1 MLRKYGIG
9 LLAVVI
15 AVTMAA
21 FTTPKKSHLTG
32 THVFEFNPA
41 LAYTV
46 SNVSTSSNWEYI
58 GEISSDP
65 LCSGMNKACRVA
77 VSDAYVDDPSD
88 PTELSGVTISSA
100 LSPAG
105 KAVVT
110 AITDPSDNG
119 YSNQP

>member
-9 LLAVVI
+9 IMAFIIAAV
-15 AVTMAA
+15 ASA
-21 FTTPKKSHLTG
+21 FTAPEKSHITG

-46 SNVSTSSNWEYI
+46 QNVSTSSNWQYI
-58 GEISSDP
+58 GEISSKP

-77 VSDAYVDDPSD
+77 VADTYVDDPSN
-88 PTELSGVTISSA
+88 PQELSGVTISAA

-119 YSNQP
+119 FSNQP